1 MMWSLAVVGS
11 ELVPQSKPCG
21 VSVPEDTT
29 GHGGDR
35 GIHEPEPIAGPC
47 SGLSNPS
54 VTCPVRALPC
64 EGDGGWLG
72 GCYESGHRKLAPM
85 NGVCERAV
93 DPLYGSEDCP
103 FRDVCSTNCKS
114 ENTWYLRPTSWPTS
128 CPRGRGRRALQSRTR
143 WGSRRHFLDLTP
155 HHDRRSQ
162 WWLTSSIATSAE
174 VSGPR

>member
-1 MMWSLAVVGS
+1 VPRQGSGSVSLCRYWKGPAMMWSLAVVGS

-128 CPRGRGRRALQSRTR
+128 CPRGRGPSGTAMLDTLGKPATFSR
-143 WGSRRHFLDLTP
+143 P
-155 HHDRRSQ
+155 HP
-162 WWLTSSIATSAE
+162 TS
-174 VSGPR
+174 